1 MKTKT
6 LIMIFI
12 TSAILV
18 FVGYYNIFKYQIGRS
33 VTAEWWVVNVQDK
46 KEQISEDTKS
56 NRVVFL

>member
-56 NRVVFL
+56 NRVVF

>member
-56 NRVVFL
+56 NRV

>member
-56 NRVVFL
+56 NRVV